1 MTLEAQSLEEL
12 FRELLNQRG
21 EAGTINAKK
30 LESEGLF
37 AAVNDSGDYL
47 VLVDDQRIS
56 IGPPLRLKVISV
68 DYGIKY
74 RAIIDNA
81 EVSGQYTVLKLG
93 SQHSH
98 LTYSFCTLISMLSSS
113 LGAKPTPGQLQEFVE
128 NFIELFAPRL
138 GNPRERIK
146 GLFGEL
152 AVINAADDKEK
163 FALAWHNQTNSNKD
177 FSFPLQYL
185 EVKTTEGKLRK
196 HEFSSKQLDS
206 PFEGKPVLV
215 ASLVIEEDPQGQTV
229 FQLLDLIQSNLS
241 HEMQVKLIKQTFE
254 IVGLDAEDAQELKW
268 SVQGSAGGIHIFSA
282 EDLPK
287 PIVDDSNNLSAAI
300 SGISFSLNFEILE
313 AAGLIHRQLGE
324 FNWQTAVS

>member
-1 MTLEAQSLEEL
+1 MTLEVQSLEEL

-21 EAGTINAKK
+21 DAGTINAKK

-37 AAVNDSGDYL
+37 AAVNDAGDYL
-47 VLVDDQRIS
+47 VLVDDQRLS
-56 IGPPLRLKVISV
+56 IGPPMRLKVLSV

-74 RAIIDNA
+74 KAIIDDA
-81 EVSGQYTVLKLG
+81 EVSGQYTVLRLG
-93 SQHSH
+93 SQHPH
-98 LTYSFCTLISMLSSS
+98 LTFSFCALISMLSSS
-113 LGAKPTPGQLQEFVE
+113 LGTHPTPGELQEFVE
-128 NFIELFAPRL
+128 NFIELFAPRS

-152 AVINAADDKEK
+152 AVINAADDKEN
-163 FALAWHNQTNSNKD
+163 FAHAWHNQTNANKD

-185 EVKTTEGKLRK
+185 EVKTTEGKVRK

-229 FQLLDLIQSNLS
+229 FQLLDSVQSNLS

-268 SVQGSAGGIHIFSA
+268 SVQGSSGGIYIFPA
-282 EDLPK
+282 EELPK
-287 PIVDDSNNLSAAI
+287 PIVDNANDLSAAI
-300 SGISFSLNFEILE
+300 SGIGFSLNFEILE
-313 AAGLIHRQLGE
+313 AAGMAHRQLGE
-324 FNWQTAVS
+324 FNWQTAVN